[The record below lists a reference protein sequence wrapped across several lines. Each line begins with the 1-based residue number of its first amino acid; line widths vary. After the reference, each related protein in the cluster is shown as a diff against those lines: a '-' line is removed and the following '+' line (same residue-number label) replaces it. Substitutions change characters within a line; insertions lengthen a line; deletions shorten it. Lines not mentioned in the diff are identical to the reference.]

1 MHIRTSFSHET
12 THEDL
17 WIPLPD
23 GTRLHA
29 RVWRPQT
36 DAPVPALLEYLP
48 DRLTDRTAP
57 RDWQRHPWYAGH
69 GYASVRV
76 DARGH
81 GNSEGVPAD
90 PYGESERAD
99 GVEVIQWLADRPWC
113 SGAVGMFGISRG
125 GFTSL
130 RIAALAPEPLKAIV
144 TVCATDD
151 PYDNDGHRLGGAVL
165 AVETHARAATALADV
180 ARPPDPVHVGQVMW
194 RDMWVKRLEKVEPFI
209 HTWLSH
215 PTRDAYWRHAGV
227 REDGGYGGIRA
238 AVLAVGGWHDPSCDT
253 VLRLVE
259 TLPADRVRGLI
270 GPWCHQ
276 YPDRGLPPGPAI
288 GFLQETLRWWDHWLR
303 PTATSVPAPDPDT
316 IGHPDLGVIKN
327 PDLGVFSPDLGVIKD
342 PGPDATA
349 EPDPGLN
356 DEPGPRVNDDPDP
369 DVNDDPDPGVND
381 DPDPGVND
389 PDVMAQ
395 PLLRSYVMAAHP
407 PATTYPSLPGHWVG
421 DTAWPS
427 LSVTPIAYALR
438 GAPVLVRSPQ
448 HTGVDAGRFRP
459 VGNDA
464 DLPPNQR
471 EEDARSACFE
481 FEVPGETWILG
492 RPRARLRLTSHSSWG
507 QVIARV
513 CDVAADGSSTLV
525 TRGALNLSARYGPDQ
540 AVSWKPGSTEDV
552 VFDLTATGYAFPSG
566 HRIRLSLS
574 SAYWPWIWPQPGS
587 AAGFI
592 LDPAGSSLELPVRA
606 RESDPRITFEE
617 PEQSEPLGVT
627 SPATLDEPRPERL
640 VARDVARGEWRL
652 EVDPRQD
659 GTRVHPDGLE
669 CTEDA
674 RDTYTIDESDPLSAR
689 ARSTRSI
696 RLHRPELPWDARVE
710 TRSELGCDAREFITS
725 NELICKD
732 GNEVVFHRTWERRIP
747 RTADWGPGGGMGK
760 P

>member
-1 MHIRTSFSHET
+1 MSMHIRTSFSHET

-29 RVWRPQT
+29 RVWRPLT

-99 GVEVIQWLADRPWC
+99 GVEVIHWLADRPWC

-215 PTRDAYWRHAGV
+215 PTRDTYWRHAGV

-259 TLPADRVRGLI
+259 SLPADRVRGLI

-303 PTATSVPAPDPDT
+303 PTATSVPDPDP
-316 IGHPDLGVIKN
+316 
-327 PDLGVFSPDLGVIKD
+327 
-342 PGPDATA
+342 
-349 EPDPGLN
+349 
-356 DEPGPRVNDDPDP
+356 DPDP
-369 DVNDDPDPGVND
+369 DVNDDPGPGVND

-389 PDVMAQ
+389 RDVMAQ

-427 LSVTPIAYALR
+427 PSVTPIAYALR

-459 VGNDA
+459 VGGDA

-492 RPRARLRLTSHSSWG
+492 RPRVRLRLTSHSPWG

-587 AAGFI
+587 AAGLV

-627 SPATLDEPRPERL
+627 SAATLDEPRPERL

-689 ARSTRSI
+689 TRSTRSI

-710 TRSELGCDAREFITS
+710 TRSELSCDAREFITS

-747 RTADWGPGGGMGK
+747 RTPDWGPGGGMGN

>member
-29 RVWRPQT
+29 RVWRPLT

-99 GVEVIQWLADRPWC
+99 GVEVIHWLADRPWC

-259 TLPADRVRGLI
+259 SLPAERVRGLI

-303 PTATSVPAPDPDT
+303 PTATSVP
-316 IGHPDLGVIKN
+316 
-327 PDLGVFSPDLGVIKD
+327 D
-342 PGPDATA
+342 PGP
-349 EPDPGLN
+349 G
-356 DEPGPRVNDDPDP
+356 PGPG
-369 DVNDDPDPGVND
+369 PGVND

-389 PDVMAQ
+389 RDVMAQ

-427 LSVTPIAYALR
+427 PSVTPIAYALR

-459 VGNDA
+459 VGGDA

-492 RPRARLRLTSHSSWG
+492 RPRVRLRLTSHSPWG

-587 AAGFI
+587 AAGLV

-627 SPATLDEPRPERL
+627 SAATLDEPRPERL

-689 ARSTRSI
+689 TRSTRSI

-710 TRSELGCDAREFITS
+710 TRSELSCDAREFITS

-747 RTADWGPGGGMGK
+747 RTPDWGPGGGMGN

>member
-29 RVWRPQT
+29 RVWRPLT

-99 GVEVIQWLADRPWC
+99 GVEVIHWLADRPWC

-125 GFTSL
+125 GFASL

-215 PTRDAYWRHAGV
+215 PTRDAYWRQAGV
-227 REDGGYGGIRA
+227 REDGGHGGIRA

-259 TLPADRVRGLI
+259 SLPADRVRGLI

-303 PTATSVPAPDPDT
+303 PTATSVPGPGP
-316 IGHPDLGVIKN
+316 GVN
-327 PDLGVFSPDLGVIKD
+327 DD
-342 PGPDATA
+342 PGP
-349 EPDPGLN
+349 G
-356 DEPGPRVNDDPDP
+356 VNDDPDP

-381 DPDPGVND
+381 R
-389 PDVMAQ
+389 DVMAQ

-427 LSVTPIAYALR
+427 PSVTPIAYALR

-481 FEVPGETWILG
+481 FEVPGETWVLG
-492 RPRARLRLTSHSSWG
+492 RPRVRLRLTSHSPWG

-587 AAGFI
+587 AAGFV

-627 SPATLDEPRPERL
+627 SAATLDEPRPERL

-689 ARSTRSI
+689 TRSTRSI

-710 TRSELGCDAREFITS
+710 TRSELSCDAREFITS

-747 RTADWGPGGGMGK
+747 RTTPDWGPGGGMGN